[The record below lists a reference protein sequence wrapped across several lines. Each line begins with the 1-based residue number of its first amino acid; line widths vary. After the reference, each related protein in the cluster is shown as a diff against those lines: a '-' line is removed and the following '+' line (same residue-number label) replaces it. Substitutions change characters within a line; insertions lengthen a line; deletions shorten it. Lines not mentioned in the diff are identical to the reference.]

1 MLIFC
6 YASVLVFLFLFIFH
20 LKEMLEFEQKQY
32 EKMENMYKRNI
43 DRKDAMQK
51 EIIET
56 YQNSNEYLRSRIKQ
70 LENQSKKKFWNAQKI
85 RHNSSN

>member
-20 LKEMLEFEQKQY
+20 LKEMVEFEQKQY
-32 EKMENMYKRNI
+32 EKMENMYKRHM

-56 YQNSNEYLRSRIKQ
+56 YQNSDEYLRSRIKQ
-70 LENQSKKKFWNAQKI
+70 LENQLEKKFWAAQKI
-85 RHNSSN
+85 SHNSSN